1 MLDVT
6 SQNPVKWSVCYACGE
21 PFEFDG
27 SEASCGCGRSG
38 ARIDGGVIEIQGPM
52 RALAPVETVVRVD
65 GGQWAPL
72 PEDVFIRRLLP
83 DAA

>member
-1 MLDVT
+1 
-6 SQNPVKWSVCYACGE
+6 
-21 PFEFDG
+21 
-27 SEASCGCGRSG
+27 
-38 ARIDGGVIEIQGPM
+38 M